1 MFRSSMRDQIEFGRT
16 RSSSAQSMR
25 YHIGAYDGIDT
36 RFSHVALA
44 AQGRFMRP
52 DESEHD
58 CVVDDMSPFD
68 ATISCE
74 TTPEVGERI
83 VAYLDHVGRIE
94 GYVTECGHSV
104 DFEVEG
110 NEARQIVVL
119 AAATGSQAG
128 GERLSEMTANGV
140 VLGGVSVL
148 FGLLALM
155 PAFGVLMAV
164 IGAVTGFI
172 GRRQANISSNPN
184 GKILSIIGISI
195 SIIILLGQVVALLV
209 LSSAF
214 MLI

>member
-1 MFRSSMRDQIEFGRT
+1 MNGTVLTFNPRSGQGLI
-16 RSSSAQSMR
+16 RSHEGQRYGFHDGEWLDSSR
-25 YHIGAYDGIDT
+25 
-36 RFSHVALA
+36 
-44 AQGRFMRP
+44 RP
-52 DESEHD
+52 T
-58 CVVDDMSPFD
+58 
-68 ATISCE
+68 A
-74 TTPEVGERI
+74 
-83 VAYLDHVGRIE
+83 
-94 GYVTECGHSV
+94 GHSV

-110 NEARQIVVL
+110 SEARQIVVL

-172 GRRQANISSNPN
+172 GRRQANISSNSN
-184 GKILSIIGISI
+184 GKILSVIGISI
-195 SIIILLGQVVALLV
+195 SIIVLLGQVVALVV

-214 MLI
+214 MMI